1 MSGVGSDG
9 VGSVWGLGLSMISD
23 RGLLCRIS
31 ISDSWF
37 LIGGFGGFGGMI
49 SIIRIR
55 GGGLWAVG
63 FGVWVRWDYDVG
75 LMELWDSV
83 DSGRGGMRGRFGG
96 VGVWGWI
103 GVDSGS
109 TE

>member
-1 MSGVGSDG
+1 
-9 VGSVWGLGLSMISD
+9 
-23 RGLLCRIS
+23 
-31 ISDSWF
+31 
-37 LIGGFGGFGGMI
+37 MI

-83 DSGRGGMRGRFGG
+83 DSGRGGFRAIRRGGCMGVDWGGFGEYG
-96 VGVWGWI
+96 VGRSNG
-103 GVDSGS
+103 GS
-109 TE
+109 KE

>member
-37 LIGGFGGFGGMI
+37 LIGGFGGFGG
-49 SIIRIR
+49 
-55 GGGLWAVG
+55 
-63 FGVWVRWDYDVG
+63 DD
-75 LMELWDSV
+75 
-83 DSGRGGMRGRFGG
+83 
-96 VGVWGWI
+96 
-103 GVDSGS
+103 
-109 TE
+109 